1 MIAALNKFG
10 RQLKELETQ
19 FKEAL
24 VIIRCE
30 MASLICSVA
39 SDRSHA
45 TIANPVQLKT
55 DGHKVYLQ
63 AVEDAFAD
71 INYAMLVR
79 LYGEPASADAAAR
92 RCKPSE

>member
-1 MIAALNKFG
+1 
-10 RQLKELETQ
+10 
-19 FKEAL
+19 
-24 VIIRCE
+24 
-30 MASLICSVA
+30 
-39 SDRSHA
+39 
-45 TIANPVQLKT
+45 LKT